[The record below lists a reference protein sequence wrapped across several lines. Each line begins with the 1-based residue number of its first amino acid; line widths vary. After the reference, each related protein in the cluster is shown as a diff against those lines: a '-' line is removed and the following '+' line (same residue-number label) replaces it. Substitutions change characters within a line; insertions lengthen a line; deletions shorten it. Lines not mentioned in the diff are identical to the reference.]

1 MNNFLIS
8 IYNKI
13 IEQSKKKFFFEKFSI
28 PDNFN
33 TRLEIFELN
42 LIIILWYMKKT
53 EIEKKNVELL
63 INFFTKDLEYLLRE
77 SGESDSS
84 IPRKTRRLVENFYG
98 RLTSYTDE
106 FENID
111 EKKKNKLVTKL
122 KKNFDSKKIK
132 YELVEVYIY
141 KNIEFFSELEKED
154 FLNLKFDFFSYI

>member
-13 IEQSKKKFFFEKFSI
+13 IEQSKKKFFFEKFFI

-154 FLNLKFDFFSYI
+154 FLNLKFDFFSYM

>member
-1 MNNFLIS
+1 MNNFLVS

>member
-13 IEQSKKKFFFEKFSI
+13 IEQSKKKFFFEKFFI

-33 TRLEIFELN
+33 ARLEIFELN

-53 EIEKKNVELL
+53 EIEKKKVELL

-84 IPRKTRRLVENFYG
+84 IPKKTRRLVENFYG
-98 RLTSYTDE
+98 RLTSYNDE
-106 FENID
+106 FGNID

-122 KKNFDSKKIK
+122 KKNIDSKKIK
-132 YELVEVYIY
+132 YELVEEYICQ
-141 KNIEFFSELEKED
+141 NIKFFSELKKED
-154 FLNLKFDFFSYI
+154 FLNLKFDFFS

>member
-1 MNNFLIS
+1 
-8 IYNKI
+8 
-13 IEQSKKKFFFEKFSI
+13 
-28 PDNFN
+28 
-33 TRLEIFELN
+33 
-42 LIIILWYMKKT
+42 MKKT

-122 KKNFDSKKIK
+122 NKIFDSKKIK

-154 FLNLKFDFFSYI
+154 FLNLKFDFFSYM

>member
-1 MNNFLIS
+1 MNNFLVS

-154 FLNLKFDFFSYI
+154 FLNLKFDSFSYI